1 MDIIAVKKEDFRK
14 AQEILAPAFGLEQVN
29 QNDLLTVH
37 ELFFDPS
44 ITFIMLMSM
53 IIDISEFFELHKNI
67 YTKIF
72 GSATRINNSAIF
84 YAVFLTIVA
93 YTPYETAERL
103 SRFSM
108 GNLNKH
114 QRDRLKAVKRA
125 MKIFY
130 PELEF

>member
-1 MDIIAVKKEDFRK
+1 MGIIAVNKEDFK
-14 AQEILAPAFGLEQVN
+14 KVQEILAPVFGLKEVN
-29 QNDLLTVH
+29 QDDLLTVH
-37 ELFFDPS
+37 EVFFDPG

-53 IIDISEFFELHKNI
+53 IVNISEFFELNKII
-67 YTKIF
+67 YTKIY
-72 GSATRINNSAIF
+72 GSATKINNSAIF

-103 SRFSM
+103 YRLSM
-108 GNLNKH
+108 GTLNKK